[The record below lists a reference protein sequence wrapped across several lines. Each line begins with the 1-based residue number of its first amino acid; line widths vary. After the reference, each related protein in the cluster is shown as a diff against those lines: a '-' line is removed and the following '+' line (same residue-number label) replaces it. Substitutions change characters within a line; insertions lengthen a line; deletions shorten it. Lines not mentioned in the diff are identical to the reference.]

1 MARVKMIPPET
12 TEPETRKV
20 YDGVLKQWGR
30 ISNFSQVLAHQ
41 PAALAGWMLPNEAIR
56 LTNVK
61 ADPDYVKIQQLVI
74 IKTSALN
81 GSAYCMSHNV
91 PLGKKIGLTE
101 AQIAAAQ
108 GDDYM
113 ASPDLDDKQKAAVR
127 WAEAVT
133 KMTARDD
140 DEAFAEMKRHFSEKQ
155 IVELTVFCG
164 MWNYSNRLC
173 EALHVDLERP
183 DKRIEFQRI
192 ATAAASAAVPREPGE
207 RPRQPLTCLA
217 RRHIAEHDAALGL
230 VGLGRLDQRDDD
242 GIGRDLVVLHHG
254 VGDVLAKR
262 RFLFGGAV
270 ADGVDDDLGH
280 GCSSC

>member
-1 MARVKMIPPET
+1 MIPPET
-12 TEPETRKV
+12 TRQDVREV

-56 LTNVK
+56 LGNVK

-91 PLGKKIGLTE
+91 PLGRKIGLTTE
-101 AQIAAAQ
+101 QIAAAQ
-108 GDDYM
+108 GSDYM
-113 ASPDLDDKQKAAVR
+113 ASPALDARQKAAIR

-133 KMTARDD
+133 NMTARDD
-140 DEAFAEMKRHFSEKQ
+140 EAAFQAMREHFSEQQ

-173 EALHVDLERP
+173 EALHIDLERP
-183 DKRIEFQRI
+183 DKRIEFQ
-192 ATAAASAAVPREPGE
+192 
-207 RPRQPLTCLA
+207 
-217 RRHIAEHDAALGL
+217 
-230 VGLGRLDQRDDD
+230 QR
-242 GIGRDLVVLHHG
+242 
-254 VGDVLAKR
+254 
-262 RFLFGGAV
+262 
-270 ADGVDDDLGH
+270 
-280 GCSSC
+280 